1 MIICNPQNTSCLKIK
16 FFISH
21 IIFYN
26 KNSKRKNEFKT
37 EISTDSNKLMSYTNL
52 MQEIVN
58 LQQKI
63 DNFFSE
69 KE

>member
-1 MIICNPQNTSCLKIK
+1 MIICNPQNTSCLKIT
-16 FFISH
+16 FFFSNN
-21 IIFYN
+21 FLQK
-26 KNSKRKNEFKT
+26 KNSKKKNVFMT